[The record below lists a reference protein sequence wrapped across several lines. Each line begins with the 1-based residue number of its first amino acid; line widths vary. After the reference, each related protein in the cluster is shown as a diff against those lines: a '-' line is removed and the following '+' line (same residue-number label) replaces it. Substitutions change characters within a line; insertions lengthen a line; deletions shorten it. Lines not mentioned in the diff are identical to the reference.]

1 MRPWRGLITVAVL
14 MLAVAGCSQS
24 GGGGGTSMEDVVGSL
39 PGIGD
44 RDLTVHAVRSIKT
57 IQIHRVAVMPLI
69 DYPDVTEPN
78 SILEGAA
85 QSLSAQL
92 YSQMELAGGW
102 EVVPEEDVTLAM
114 QKLPPTTRAN
124 LDANALALAREVSAD
139 GILYGTV
146 HKYEDRVGSSYAA
159 SQPASVAFTLFFASL
174 NTRQIIW
181 RAQFAKT
188 QESLSQNVFNIGN
201 WLQNQG
207 RWVRAVDIA
216 TEGVQDAV
224 ADLHSH
230 LNLNANVK
238 YFPVP
243 NTLEPAP
250 K

>member
-1 MRPWRGLITVAVL
+1 MRPWRGLITAAVL
-14 MLAVAGCSQS
+14 LLVVAGCSQS
-24 GGGGGTSMEDVVGSL
+24 GGGGPSTHDIVGSL
-39 PGIGD
+39 PLVGD

-69 DYPDVTEPN
+69 DYPDVTEQN
-78 SILEGAA
+78 SIQEGAA

-102 EVVPEEDVTLAM
+102 EVVPEEDVTQVM
-114 QKLPPTTRAN
+114 QKLPPPTRAN
-124 LDANALALAREVSAD
+124 LDANALALARQVSAD
-139 GILYGTV
+139 AVLYGTV
-146 HKYEDRVGSSYAA
+146 HKYEDRVGYSYAA
-159 SQPASVAFTLFFASL
+159 SQPAAVAFTLFFVHL

-188 QESLSQNVFNIGN
+188 QESLSQNAFNIVN
-201 WLQNQG
+201 WLQNEG
-207 RWVRAVDIA
+207 RWVRAIDIA
-216 TEGVQDAV
+216 TEGVEESV

-230 LNLNANVK
+230 LNLTGNVK
-238 YFPVP
+238 YFPIP